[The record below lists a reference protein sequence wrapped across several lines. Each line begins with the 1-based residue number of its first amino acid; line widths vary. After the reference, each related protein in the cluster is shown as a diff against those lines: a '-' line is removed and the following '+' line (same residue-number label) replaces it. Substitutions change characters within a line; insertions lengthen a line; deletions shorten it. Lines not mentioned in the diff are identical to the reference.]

1 MFSAHEV
8 TQILED
14 ELVSAPTPHVLATG
28 KQVVVFNLKITPK
41 FLGLQ
46 AGNIAQFQNSIY
58 EVMNFYR
65 VPAQNDYLKFN
76 FLLKTSIKKS

>member
-1 MFSAHEV
+1 MIIAPEV

-28 KQVVVFNLKITPK
+28 QQVVVFNLKLSPR

-46 AGNIAQFQNSIY
+46 AGNIAQFQNGLY

-65 VPAQNDYLKFN
+65 VQAQNDYLKFN
-76 FLLKTSIKKS
+76 FMPKS